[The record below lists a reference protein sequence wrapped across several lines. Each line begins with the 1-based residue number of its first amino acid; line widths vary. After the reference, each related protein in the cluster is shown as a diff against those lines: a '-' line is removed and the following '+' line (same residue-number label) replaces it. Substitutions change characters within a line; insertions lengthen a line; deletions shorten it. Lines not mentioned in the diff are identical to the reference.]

1 MGAPLV
7 SIVIPVLRDTR
18 ELEGLL
24 KTLESQR
31 PDLEG
36 SGAAPGGFE
45 VIVVNG
51 DPTDPTLE
59 KAQPRFPDVHWTT
72 CPPGRGRQMNAGAQL
87 ATGRWLL
94 FLHADT
100 RPVSG
105 WVEEIRR
112 VDQDPAI
119 LGGAFRFTLRSA
131 ARVARLLER
140 GVAWRVR
147 WLGLPYGDQ
156 GLFVRRDIFDAL
168 EGYRSLAIME
178 DVDLGHRLRRR
189 GRLLYSQVPVS
200 VSTRRWER
208 DGWVRRTIANLLLL
222 GLYYAGVSPD
232 RLARVY
238 YGRTPEKPAAAPRQ
252 RRPSGDKSIT
262 TGSRRVVVI
271 IPALNEEEAIGSV
284 LAEIP
289 AFVSSVTVVDNGSTD
304 ATADQARAAGALVV
318 TEPVPGYGRACLT
331 GLRGAA
337 DADIIVFLDAD
348 RSDFPEE
355 MTELVSPILAG
366 QADLV
371 MGARGGA
378 GRPLTARGGT
388 ALCVGLINGL
398 WRTRYRDLGPFR
410 AIRRAALDQL
420 QMRDQTWGW
429 TIEMQV
435 KAAEAGLRTLEVP
448 IRQRPRIGQSKI
460 SGTIRGTVR
469 AGARMLSTIWSLW
482 RTRRARGAAHA

>member
-7 SIVIPVLRDTR
+7 SVVIPVLRDTE

-24 KTLESQR
+24 QALERHRSE
-31 PDLEG
+31 DE
-36 SGAAPGGFE
+36 SSDAAPDGFE

-51 DPTDPTLE
+51 DPADPTLE
-59 KAQPRFPDVHWTT
+59 KAPQRFPDVQWTT
-72 CPPGRGRQMNAGAQL
+72 SQPGRGRQMNAGAQL

-94 FLHADT
+94 FLHADA

-105 WVEEIRR
+105 WVKEIRR
-112 VDQDPAI
+112 ADRKPTI
-119 LGGAFRFTLRSA
+119 LGGAFRFTLRSSA
-131 ARVARLLER
+131 PVARLLEH
-140 GVAWRVR
+140 GVSWRVR

-156 GLFVRRDIFDAL
+156 GLFVRRDIFDEL
-168 EGYRSLAIME
+168 EGYRPFAIME
-178 DVDLGHRLRRR
+178 DVDFGRRLRRR
-189 GRLLYSQVPVS
+189 GRLLYSQAPVC
-200 VSTRRWER
+200 VSARRWET
-208 DGWVRRTIANLLLL
+208 DGWGRRTIANLLLL

-238 YGRTPEKPAAAPRQ
+238 YGRPLEKPAAASQQ
-252 RRPSGDKSIT
+252 RRPSGAQIIT

-271 IPALNEEEAIGSV
+271 IPALNEEDAIGPV

-289 AFVSSVTVVDNGSTD
+289 RFVSSVTVVDNGSTD

-318 TEPVPGYGRACLT
+318 TEPIRGYGRACLT

-337 DADIIVFLDAD
+337 DADIVVFLDAD
-348 RSDFPEE
+348 RSDYPEE
-355 MTELVSPILAG
+355 MAELVAPILAG

-378 GRPLTARGGT
+378 GRPLTARVGT
-388 ALCVGLINGL
+388 AFCVWLINGL

-410 AIRRAALDQL
+410 AIRRVALDQL

-435 KAAEAGLRTLEVP
+435 KASEAGLRTLEVP
-448 IRQRPRIGQSKI
+448 VRQRPRIGQSKI
-460 SGTIRGTVR
+460 SGTVRGTAR

-482 RTRRARGAAHA
+482 RTRRARGHG

>member
-7 SIVIPVLRDTR
+7 SIVIPVLRDTQ

-24 KTLESQR
+24 QTLRRHRS
-31 PDLEG
+31 DLEAG
-36 SGAAPGGFE
+36 DPTPGGFE

-51 DPTDPTLE
+51 DSDDPTVE
-59 KAQPRFPDVHWTT
+59 KTTSRFPFVHRTN
-72 CPPGRGRQMNAGAQL
+72 CQAGRGRQMNAGAQL
-87 ATGRWLL
+87 ATGKWLL

-112 VDQDPAI
+112 ADQDPEI
-119 LGGAFRFTLRSA
+119 VGGAFRFALRSSA
-131 ARVARLLER
+131 PVARFLER

-156 GLFVRRDIFDAL
+156 GLFVRRDIFDEL
-168 EGYRSLAIME
+168 GGYRPLPIME
-178 DVDLGHRLRRR
+178 DVDLGRRLRRLD
-189 GRLLYSQVPVS
+189 RLLYSQVPVS
-200 VSTRRWER
+200 VSARRWER
-208 DGWVRRTIANLLLL
+208 DGWVRRTVANLLLL

-232 RLARVY
+232 RLSGVY
-238 YGRTPEKPAAAPRQ
+238 YGRPRQTPAAALGQ
-252 RRPSGDKSIT
+252 RRSAAVTPIT
-262 TGSRRVVVI
+262 TGSRRVAVI
-271 IPALNEEEAIGSV
+271 IPALNEEEAIGPV

-304 ATADQARAAGALVV
+304 ATADQARAAGAEVV

-348 RSDFPEE
+348 RSDYPAE

-378 GRPLTARGGT
+378 GRPLTARVGT
-388 ALCVGLINGL
+388 TLCVWLINGL

-420 QMRDQTWGW
+420 QMQDQTWGW

-435 KAAEAGLRTLEVP
+435 KASEAGLRIREVP

-460 SGTIRGTVR
+460 SGTVRGTVR
-469 AGARMLSTIWSLW
+469 AGARMLSTIWLLW
-482 RTRRARGAAHA
+482 RTRASRVASRG